1 MSPMHTL
8 ESLKLHEE
16 KRRSRYTEWPF
27 FQRTLSSPISQYPL
41 GDRAK
46 SQSSGSL
53 KQKEVTLLGWTD
65 SILAG
70 HCLGTQTNVQ
80 HSEDPGIQ
88 VPMFH
93 QNGAILN
100 DNLDF

>member
-1 MSPMHTL
+1 M
-8 ESLKLHEE
+8 
-16 KRRSRYTEWPF
+16 
-27 FQRTLSSPISQYPL
+27 

-65 SILAG
+65 SILIG
-70 HCLGTQTNVQ
+70 HCVGTQTNVQ

-88 VPMFH
+88 VPVFH

-100 DNLDF
+100 NNLDFFLLCGVERATPSTVFLNVIKEGV